1 MELST
6 RISHDYLGKIMP
18 AYYFFTHPL
27 IEERRK
33 LLKFERGSGSLEYCA
48 EKWRIRLLIEEQK
61 SEEQRRKNKSFV
73 KPKPPLE

>member
-1 MELST
+1 
-6 RISHDYLGKIMP
+6 MP
-18 AYYFFTHPL
+18 AYYFFAQPL

-48 EKWRIRLLIEEQK
+48 ENWRIRLIEEQK
-61 SEEQRRKNKSFV
+61 SEEQRRKNKSLV